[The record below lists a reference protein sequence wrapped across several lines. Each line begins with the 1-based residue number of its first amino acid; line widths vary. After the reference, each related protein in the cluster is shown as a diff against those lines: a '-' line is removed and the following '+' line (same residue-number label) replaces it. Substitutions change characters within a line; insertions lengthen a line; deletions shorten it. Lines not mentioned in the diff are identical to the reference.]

1 MGDPVAFHSLA
12 GAFAPIL
19 WVLHPHLHA
28 HLIRRRPTVFD
39 KNHDF
44 WEHEWS
50 KHGTCALKVMSVLL
64 RPVLLLQVLSI
75 CASPSKFPPSSTADN
90 VCLFPPAVHTQR
102 RCSPPSMLSSRP
114 CWTCTKSTT

>member
-1 MGDPVAFHSLA
+1 MGHPVAFRGLA
-12 GAFAPIL
+12 DAFAPIL
-19 WVLHPHLHA
+19 QVHPHLHE
-28 HLIRRRPTVFD
+28 HLIDRRPTVFD

>member
-50 KHGTCALKVMSVLL
+50 KHGTCALKV
-64 RPVLLLQVLSI
+64 RD
-75 CASPSKFPPSSTADN
+75 A
-90 VCLFPPAVHTQR
+90 VC
-102 RCSPPSMLSSRP
+102 CSQ
-114 CWTCTKSTT
+114 CCCCKC